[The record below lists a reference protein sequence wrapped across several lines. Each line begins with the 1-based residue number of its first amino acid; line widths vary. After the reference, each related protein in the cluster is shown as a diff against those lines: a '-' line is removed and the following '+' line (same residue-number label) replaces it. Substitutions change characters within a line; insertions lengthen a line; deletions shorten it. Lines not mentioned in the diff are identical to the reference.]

1 MSRLKLRLFCS
12 LSQYSGRRRAGI
24 VMVGLE
30 PVCKSPCVVNKCQ
43 LIRCQLSQ
51 RVTLVP
57 IDLQRKS
64 MSQFLNVPRF
74 ARRDALE
81 VTDADHGWRFVL
93 VDRQLTASPPRC
105 HPSRCF
111 VETHEYKPGGTWRAN
126 HAGKKS

>member
-1 MSRLKLRLFCS
+1 
-12 LSQYSGRRRAGI
+12 
-24 VMVGLE
+24 
-30 PVCKSPCVVNKCQ
+30 
-43 LIRCQLSQ
+43 
-51 RVTLVP
+51 
-57 IDLQRKS
+57 